1 MNKPY
6 DRKEVEQKQNYE
18 EQKSAM
24 KESEKSEK
32 GQSGVPSSGEDSKPA
47 KD

>member
-32 GQSGVPSSGEDSKPA
+32 TQAGVPSSEDDAKPA